1 MLHLVSA
8 DLKAMTLTTSFST
21 PSLSSHT
28 SFTVTQRA
36 CLCQLAFMPFIT
48 AFISHVLPLFLCLP
62 VKALPV
68 HRSVSVFSTDSTR
81 KLGVLAALTESIC
94 CVVSVEVG
102 TVCALQLQN
111 IPIRHIICNANLC
124 IILDYY
130 FAVKVAFFCSPLNS
144 LALIILNCM
153 GL

>member
-1 MLHLVSA
+1 
-8 DLKAMTLTTSFST
+8 MTLITSFST

-36 CLCQLAFMPFIT
+36 CLNQLAFMPFIT

-81 KLGVLAALTESIC
+81 KLGVLSALTESIC
-94 CVVSVEVG
+94 CVSLFFWRVVSVEVG
-102 TVCALQLQN
+102 AVCALQLQN

-130 FAVKVAFFCSPLNS
+130 FAVKVAFFLFATQLSRLNYP
-144 LALIILNCM
+144 
-153 GL
+153 